1 MASEVFLHDIIM
13 SNAYIYTENPK
24 VISGFQAAKL
34 TKRCVCSAN
43 LPSFLHIISKK
54 DVMET
59 TT

>member
-1 MASEVFLHDIIM
+1 M